1 MKIVLFGAGGT
12 IGRAVQQE
20 LDTRHEVIAIGRHS
34 GEFQAD
40 FTDPAS
46 LEQLFAKIGKVDAI
60 VSAAGGA
67 PFAALEQLDAAQM
80 QAGLQDKLMG
90 QVNLV
95 FSGQAWLNDG
105 GSFTLVSGILSQ
117 DPIRYAICV
126 STVNSA
132 IEGFVRAAA
141 IELPRG
147 LRINAVS
154 PTVLEESMVDY
165 APYFRGFIPVP
176 ASRVAQAYSKSVEG
190 LQTGQVY
197 AAR

>member
-12 IGRAVQQE
+12 IGRAVRQE
-20 LDTRHEVIAIGRHS
+20 LGARHEVIAIGRHS

-40 FTDPAS
+40 FTDPVS

-95 FSGQAWLNDG
+95 LSGQAWLNDG

-132 IEGFVRAAA
+132 IEGFVRAVA

-154 PTVLEESMVDY
+154 PTVLEESMADY
-165 APYFRGFIPVP
+165 APYFRGFVPVP

>member
-1 MKIVLFGAGGT
+1 MKIVLFGAGST